1 MDGTSATESMESRS
15 RGQEVGS
22 NPLFAA
28 YQVCHDLCCSM
39 VLEILHGQ
47 AQKLSARTG
56 GLWASHLEV
65 VFHQETQASFL
76 LCYCYDYPNIW
87 IMLTGSTSS
96 QEALPWRRRACAV
109 ETPA

>member
-1 MDGTSATESMESRS
+1 MDKAMNGTSATEGMESHS
-15 RGQEVGS
+15 HGHEVGS

-39 VLEILHGQ
+39 VLEIIHAQ

-76 LCYCYDYPNIW
+76 LGYY
-87 IMLTGSTSS
+87 S
-96 QEALPWRRRACAV
+96 QYE
-109 ETPA
+109 